1 MKHST
6 FRLFNLSTVAA
17 AAIAFA
23 IAMPTLALADASISN
38 VSARQRWP
46 WNSLVDVDFTVDGAA
61 QGETFLVSVSATAT
75 VGGREATFH
84 ALSFATE
91 PIAKT
96 GANRVVWD
104 FGADYPDT
112 KVGNLLVTVT
122 AMPYSNTTPVYLV
135 VDISGGKNAASWPVR
150 YTTAEPVHT
159 AGAEDPC
166 KTTELWLKRVKA
178 GTMQMGGDPGLGN
191 YCYKSHTC
199 VLTED
204 YYLGLFELTQAQCYN
219 IMGAYHSAFTNTLY
233 RATRP
238 VDSAVADPSQ
248 IRAPFFNSASPN
260 ASPNDTCVI
269 GRLRNRTGLAFDLP
283 TEWQWEYA
291 CRAGETG
298 LFYYQT
304 MPNNGDPG
312 SASSL
317 YRCKSNAYPPD
328 GYEWKNLR
336 GMWSADY
343 GTSYVDQYPPNKWGF
358 YGIMGNVGEICLN
371 RAQTI
376 AAGDTVTDPLGN
388 ANTSGTGT
396 RIRKIRG
403 GNWTGDWTGNCRYA
417 WMWEPDPW
425 NGGTA
430 YFVGAR
436 ICLTIRK
443 SAE

>member
-1 MKHST
+1 MNISKHLDHSL
-6 FRLFNLSTVAA
+6 RIVHSALCIALLVAGSA
-17 AAIAFA
+17 V
-23 IAMPTLALADASISN
+23 ADPSISN

-46 WNSLVDVDFTVDGAA
+46 WNSLVDVDFTIAGAA
-61 QGETFLVSVSATAT
+61 SGEAYAVSVSGTTVTPDGTAT
-75 VGGREATFH
+75 LH
-84 ALSFATE
+84 AKTFATE
-91 PIAKT
+91 PIAKA

-112 KVGNLLVTVT
+112 KVDDLLVTVT
-122 AMPYSNTTPVYLV
+122 ATPFSDTTPVYLI
-135 VDISGGKNAASWPVR
+135 VDISGGTSAAKWPVR
-150 YTTAEPVHT
+150 YTTTPPVHT
-159 AGAEDPC
+159 PGVEDPC

-178 GTMQMGGDPGLGN
+178 GTMQMGGDSGLGN

-219 IMGAYHSAFTNTLY
+219 IKGAYHSAFTNTLY

-238 VDSAVADPSQ
+238 VDSAVADSSP
-248 IRAPFFNSASPN
+248 IRMPYFNSASPN

-298 LFYYQT
+298 AFYYQT
-304 MPNNGDPG
+304 MPNNGNPG
-312 SASSL
+312 SVSSL

-328 GYEWKNLR
+328 GYEWKNLQ

-358 YGIMGNVGEICLN
+358 YGIMGNVAEICLN
-371 RAQTI
+371 RTQTI
-376 AAGDTVTDPLGN
+376 AAGDTVTDPLGD

-403 GNWTGDWTGNCRYA
+403 GVWTGDWSDKCRYA
-417 WMWEPDPW
+417 WMWAPDPW

-430 YFVGAR
+430 YLVGAR